1 MKIISFEDI
10 RDLNITPQTCLQW
23 VSDMIANKKEA
34 LLPAKISMK
43 PVEKIFCNVMPCILK
58 GEKKQWGGGENCHQI
73 SRPGSQPGQ
82 QTAIV

>member
-10 RDLNITPQTCLQW
+10 RNLNITPQTCLQW
-23 VSDMIANKKEA
+23 VSDMIANKKAA

-58 GEKKQWGGGENCHQI
+58 GEKKQWGGG
-73 SRPGSQPGQ
+73 
-82 QTAIV
+82 

>member
-10 RDLNITPQTCLQW
+10 RNLNITPQTCLQW

-58 GEKKQWGGGENCHQI
+58 GEKKQWGGG
-73 SRPGSQPGQ
+73 
-82 QTAIV
+82 

>member
-10 RDLNITPQTCLQW
+10 RNLNITPQTCLQW

-43 PVEKIFCNVMPCILK
+43 PVEGTC
-58 GEKKQWGGGENCHQI
+58 
-73 SRPGSQPGQ
+73 SRKWVPAV
-82 QTAIV
+82 T

>member
-43 PVEKIFCNVMPCILK
+43 PVEKIFCNVMPCI
-58 GEKKQWGGGENCHQI
+58 
-73 SRPGSQPGQ
+73 
-82 QTAIV
+82 